1 MVVPGPLV
9 LASSA
14 ASGLLLLVFA
24 VLGFV
29 VVAGVAAVI
38 LALLHAVLPGADSGA
53 EAVHAAELER
63 QNEEGRREAAR
74 LAGDD
79 APS

>member
-1 MVVPGPLV
+1 MVVPGPAV
-9 LASSA
+9 LAVGA

-29 VVAGVAAVI
+29 VVAGVAAVV
-38 LALLHAVLPGADSGA
+38 LALLHAVLPGDDTGA
-53 EAVHAAELER
+53 EAVHRAELER
-63 QNEEGRREAAR
+63 QNEAGRAEAAR

-79 APS
+79 TRS